1 MAAPDALSIK
11 EPCDWSVAIRRLTFD
26 DRPSTSFCAS
36 SQPDCAST
44 AALTTING
52 LSPSV
57 VSSLA
62 CDSVAG
68 MTANSSRW
76 PCWSRGSDCSARSA
90 SRAGDGRSDGITA

>member
-26 DRPSTSFCAS
+26 DRPSTSFCAL

-52 LSPSV
+52 LSPERRERHRLGQRRREDRELV
-57 VSSLA
+57 ALA
-62 CDSVAG
+62 LLEP
-68 MTANSSRW
+68 RQ
-76 PCWSRGSDCSARSA
+76 
-90 SRAGDGRSDGITA
+90 